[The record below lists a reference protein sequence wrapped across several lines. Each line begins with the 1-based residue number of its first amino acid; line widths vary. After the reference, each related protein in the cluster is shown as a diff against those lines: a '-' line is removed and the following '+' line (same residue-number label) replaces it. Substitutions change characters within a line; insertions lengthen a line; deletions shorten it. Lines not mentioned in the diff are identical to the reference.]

1 MNWGNKLVVV
11 FIVFG
16 AFIGYLVYQAVNT
29 KYDLVS
35 KEYYKDELR
44 YQDTIDRQKNAS
56 KLSDVKIEQD
66 ADAVTIHLPHSFPN
80 LCRAVR
86 F

>member
-1 MNWGNKLVVV
+1 MNWGNKLVLV

-35 KEYYKDELR
+35 KDYYKDELR
-44 YQDTIDRQKNAS
+44 YQEKIDRQKTRPSLVMLPLNKMQ
-56 KLSDVKIEQD
+56 KL
-66 ADAVTIHLPHSFPN
+66 
-80 LCRAVR
+80 
-86 F
+86 